1 MHNVHPGAHPLSN
14 SRLARI
20 ASWLEPPSYTTKEC
34 DHCYVARAAD
44 SRTRGAST
52 VSRMAQKIACNELL
66 PYRCNIH
73 VSQCTE
79 AVRSLWVHGDT
90 ARQRSNYVQ
99 IIFQTQPMTQTLNT
113 LTLNS
118 QTTFAF
124 LQTTRTL
131 HFQLYNGQAA
141 HRITIMYGCAH
152 GFDVAIVQ
160 RVLPYFV
167 LSSISS
173 QLIQHRSANT
183 IKNQKRERIFTSQ
196 NNAHQT
202 IWQVP
207 IRDSSL
213 SMIGDSSHKWQH
225 SLQTQT

>member
-1 MHNVHPGAHPLSN
+1 MKTKMHNVHPGARHPSR

-34 DHCYVARAAD
+34 DHSYVAGAAD

-99 IIFQTQPMTQTLNT
+99 IIFQTQPMT
-113 LTLNS
+113 
-118 QTTFAF
+118 
-124 LQTTRTL
+124 
-131 HFQLYNGQAA
+131 
-141 HRITIMYGCAH
+141 
-152 GFDVAIVQ
+152 
-160 RVLPYFV
+160 
-167 LSSISS
+167 
-173 QLIQHRSANT
+173 
-183 IKNQKRERIFTSQ
+183 
-196 NNAHQT
+196 
-202 IWQVP
+202 
-207 IRDSSL
+207 
-213 SMIGDSSHKWQH
+213 
-225 SLQTQT
+225 